1 VSGSIE
7 ARVAAAADLETVT
20 GTITFAF
27 AEDPLWG
34 PAMANARDRHDHRAD
49 LWRGSLAGAM
59 RYPWTW
65 LTEGGGAVSV
75 WIPPSGTEMSAEQ
88 EERWLELIRERL
100 GPGADDFLD
109 TLDRFAAA
117 HPQGEPHYYL
127 SLLGTHPDHR
137 GRGLGV
143 ALQADNVARVDAEGM
158 PAYLE
163 STDHGN
169 DHRYASV
176 GFEPFGSFVTPYRGH
191 VVNTMWR
198 PARVP

>member
-1 VSGSIE
+1 
-7 ARVAAAADLETVT
+7 VAAVTDLETVT
-20 GTITFAF
+20 ETITLAF

-34 PAMANARDRHDHRAD
+34 PAMAQVRDLHGHRAE
-49 LWRGSLAGAM
+49 LWRGYLTGAM
-59 RYPWTW
+59 RYPWMW

-75 WIPPSGTEMSAEQ
+75 WIPPGGTEMSAEQ
-88 EERWLELIRERL
+88 EERWLDLIRERL

-117 HPQGEPHYYL
+117 HPHDEPHYYL
-127 SLLGTHPDHR
+127 SLLGTHPEYR
-137 GRGLGV
+137 GRGLGM
-143 ALQADNVARVDAEGM
+143 ALLADNLSRVDAEGV

-163 STDHGN
+163 STNPGN

-176 GFEPFGSFVTPYRGH
+176 GFEPFGSFATPYGGH